1 MNDEAYMRL
10 AIEQAKIAGDKA
22 EVPVGCVIVDERGEV
37 ISRGHNLREGLNDPT
52 AHAEMMA
59 IREAAEKA
67 SSWRLGGMTLYVTLE
82 PCAMCMGAVV
92 LSRMDRVVFG
102 SLDPKAGAVLSKY
115 SIGADNKLNHRVT
128 VTEGVLSEE
137 CSSLLSDFFKALRGL
152 ED

>member
-1 MNDEAYMRL
+1 MNDEGYMRL

-52 AHAEMMA
+52 AHAEVIA
-59 IREAAEKA
+59 IREAAEKV

-102 SLDPKAGAVLSKY
+102 ALDPKAGAVLSKY
-115 SIGADNKLNHRVT
+115 SIGVDNKLNHRVS